1 MSLIVGIRCKDSVV
15 LAASGFG
22 TALSKGGPATVE
34 PPAGLLRVV
43 GGQAIF
49 GVSGPEGLTQE
60 ISAAL
65 DVYVAERDPGR
76 VAPEAHSTGIRD
88 ALAEPVGL
96 AVAMTQALRQV
107 PGVAVGPGEFVLGG
121 SMIAL
126 PARGMPCL
134 YVVDEELAVTEIT
147 EEVTCAAIGPA
158 RAAAESF
165 LAFVRRLLWPD
176 SQPTRA
182 EGQLAA
188 YWTVQHVVETTLG
201 RLGRSVQILSL
212 SRGSDG
218 AVEIVRSE
226 GRAMEGLDGAVGA
239 SLDEVGKSLREH
251 VLANLDSPAGP
262 EVARRERQVHRRV
275 PEVRV
280 TLREPQ
286 GEERKWKW

>member
-1 MSLIVGIRCKDSVV
+1 
-15 LAASGFG
+15 
-22 TALSKGGPATVE
+22 
-34 PPAGLLRVV
+34 V
-43 GGQAIF
+43 GGQVVL
-49 GVSGPEGLTQE
+49 GVSGPEGLTRE

-65 DVYVAERDPGR
+65 ESYVAERDPGR
-76 VAPEAHSTGIRD
+76 VTPEAHSTGIRD

-96 AVAMTQALRQV
+96 AVAMTQALRRV

-126 PARGMPCL
+126 PTKGTPCL

-147 EEVTCAAIGPA
+147 EEVACAAIGPA

-165 LAFVRRLLWPD
+165 LAFVRRLLWLD
-176 SQPTRA
+176 GQPTRA

-188 YWTVQHVVETTLG
+188 YWTVRHVVETTLG
-201 RLGRSVQILSL
+201 RPGRSVQVVSL

-218 AVEIVRSE
+218 ATEIVRSE

-239 SLDEVGKSLREH
+239 SLDELGRSLREN
-251 VLANLDSPAGP
+251 VLTDLDGPAGP
-262 EVARRERQVHRRV
+262 EVTRRERPVQRRV

-280 TLREPQ
+280 TLRERQ
-286 GEERKWKW
+286 DEERKWKW